1 MAKVSASIL
10 ACDHTRIGEQVAE
23 AERAGADIIHVDVM
37 DGVYV
42 ENLSFGPQIVV
53 DLKKMTDLPISV
65 HFELL
70 RPETY
75 LPMFLKAGA
84 DYITFQLDTCRNPI
98 HMLREIRRGG
108 AKAGLGI
115 GPAYCVENLPYLLEH
130 IDGLILMSVEP
141 GYGGQPFEEA
151 VYEKVR
157 RVRKLMEIR
166 EIQVPIS
173 VDGGV
178 NEKRGRRLIEAGAD
192 ILVAGTAIF
201 QEGSVAEAVKNLK
214 QL

>member
-1 MAKVSASIL
+1 MQTREIL
-10 ACDHTRIGEQVAE
+10 TRLQNGEISVDE
-23 AERAGADIIHVDVM
+23 AEQYFR
-37 DGVYV
+37 
-42 ENLSFGPQIVV
+42 
-53 DLKKMTDLPISV
+53 
-65 HFELL
+65 
-70 RPETY
+70 
-75 LPMFLKAGA
+75 
-84 DYITFQLDTCRNPI
+84 
-98 HMLREIRRGG
+98 
-108 AKAGLGI
+108 
-115 GPAYCVENLPYLLEH
+115 
-130 IDGLILMSVEP
+130 
-141 GYGGQPFEEA
+141 GQPFEEA

-178 NEKRGRRLIEAGAD
+178 NEERGRRLIEAGAD

>member
-42 ENLSFGPQIVV
+42 ENLSFGPQIVA

-108 AKAGLGI
+108 AGI
-115 GPAYCVENLPYLLEH
+115 LC
-130 IDGLILMSVEP
+130 
-141 GYGGQPFEEA
+141 
-151 VYEKVR
+151 
-157 RVRKLMEIR
+157 
-166 EIQVPIS
+166 
-173 VDGGV
+173 
-178 NEKRGRRLIEAGAD
+178 
-192 ILVAGTAIF
+192 
-201 QEGSVAEAVKNLK
+201 
-214 QL
+214 